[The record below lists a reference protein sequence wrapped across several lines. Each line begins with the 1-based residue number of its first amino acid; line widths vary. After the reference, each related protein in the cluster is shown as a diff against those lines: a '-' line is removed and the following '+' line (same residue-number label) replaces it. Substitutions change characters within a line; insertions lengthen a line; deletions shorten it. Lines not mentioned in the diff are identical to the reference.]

1 MSVLIAAR
9 TLGEESGWK
18 LSPLEY
24 QKILY
29 VAQMIHLG
37 REKRPL
43 FEENFEAWDHGPV
56 VPALYH
62 ELKSFNRGFVTS
74 IAVASTF
81 AFGTSEAF
89 AIDDAFTMTLHMSAG
104 QLVNYT
110 HRPGGAWEKYY
121 DPGARGATIPP
132 SAILEEWKECSRPS
146 AQTLSW
152 AEQMAAEVEASPP
165 RYLASEDER
174 AFRARLRV
182 DDSR

>member
-9 TLGEESGWK
+9 TLGEESDWK

-43 FEENFEAWDHGPV
+43 FEESFEAWDFGPV
-56 VPALYH
+56 VPNLYH
-62 ELKSFNRGFVTS
+62 ELKVFRSGFVT
-74 IAVASTF
+74 AVAAASTF

-89 AIDDAFTMTLHMSAG
+89 AIDDAYTMTLHMSAG
-104 QLVNYT
+104 QLVTYT
-110 HRPGGAWEKYY
+110 HRPGGAWEKFYSS
-121 DPGARGATIPP
+121 GARGAVIPP
-132 SAILEEWKECSRPS
+132 SAILEEWRECSRPS
-146 AQTLSW
+146 PEALSW
-152 AEQMAAEVEASPP
+152 AEQMASEVEARPS

-174 AFRARLRV
+174 IFRARLRL
-182 DDSR
+182 DD